1 MGGRIGARLESLPR
15 REDDDVF
22 VGGDTLRQPLEMA
35 GNDDKEPD
43 DPPAE
48 DGIQQIKQNMNQVSR
63 EPEREPYME
72 EQKVSG

>member
-15 REDDDVF
+15 REDDEVF

-48 DGIQQIKQNMNQVSR
+48 DGI
-63 EPEREPYME
+63 
-72 EQKVSG
+72 